1 MSIYKNTS
9 GNVLLDYI
17 EETGKVPKFM
27 NAKDTH
33 EAIRRLRSLG
43 YKDSRDRELEELRNR
58 QFYENN

>member
-1 MSIYKNTS
+1 MSIHKNVS

-27 NAKDTH
+27 NTENAY
-33 EAIRRLRSLG
+33 EAICRLRSLG

-58 QFYENN
+58 QFWEN

>member
-1 MSIYKNTS
+1 MSIYKDTS

-17 EETGKVPKFM
+17 EETGKVPRFM
-27 NAKDTH
+27 NAKDAN

-58 QFYENN
+58 QFWES